1 MLFSEERKKT
11 GWNTS
16 VLLTRYCFFWKNY
29 TIAHKSETLNDV

>member
-1 MLFSEERKKT
+1 MLFSEERKNT

-16 VLLTRYCFFWKNY
+16 VLLTRYCFFGNY